1 MLHPDPSRKAAGA
14 AAASVPHSSHTK
26 PPRVETE
33 QAGGRRGGSSGEG
46 RRNIPGHHRGELSGG
61 VEDVAGG
68 DGEGG
73 RGLGEVVS
81 REEHWRGQ
89 ETAG

>member
-1 MLHPDPSRKAAGA
+1 M
-14 AAASVPHSSHTK
+14 
-26 PPRVETE
+26 
-33 QAGGRRGGSSGEG
+33 GGGGH
-46 RRNIPGHHRGELSGG
+46 IPGHHRGELSGG

-89 ETAG
+89 ETVG